1 MFWISFMLIAFIALA
16 VACAML
22 LMRSEAI
29 PARDEVE
36 PMKKALERRIREGAE
51 FRL

>member
-1 MFWISFMLIAFIALA
+1 MVWIALVFVAFIALA
-16 VACAML
+16 VTCAL
-22 LMRSEAI
+22 RLMR
-29 PARDEVE
+29 PAAVSGEVE